1 MNKHL
6 SDHSYS
12 LFPHEKNQQWIIAEQ
27 DYPDAQSLVVLFDDR
42 EVKVTESK
50 SLEGIFIVAYST
62 CATLRLA
69 GQRAIASRF
78 PSRWP
83 GTVYVYTKSAL
94 SKSQD
99 SANRVRV
106 STKSVAPDGLRWSNT
121 LHLNKLPLETKVKI
135 ITGRIKWLF
144 VMQNDSRSSTN
155 SSQMTG

>member
-1 MNKHL
+1 MNGHL
-6 SDHSYS
+6 PDHSYG
-12 LFPHEKNQQWIIAEQ
+12 LFSHEKNQQWIIAEQ

-50 SLEGIFIVAYST
+50 SLE
-62 CATLRLA
+62 

-106 STKSVAPDGLRWSNT
+106 STKNVAPNGLRWSNT

-135 ITGRIKWLF
+135 LTGQIKWLF